1 MGGENGYDQDML
13 YICMNFPKKK
23 LVNRHFKRSWW
34 ALSTKLFESYS
45 SPRAEG
51 EWHTTSFPC
60 GDGDGS
66 APLISPSRFILF
78 RRTENTMNHMSNYS
92 KQVERGPQN
101 IAQRNTTNLHLLLSK
116 FWCSKFLT
124 ESRLR
129 DRNYMRLDL
138 LSAYLCSKQPSRLI
152 FHITL
157 TTLRWEL
164 VWLMTQCQQTIALA
178 TVQ

>member
-1 MGGENGYDQDML
+1 MGNGYDQDTL
-13 YICMNFPKKK
+13 YICMNFPKNK
-23 LVNRHFKRSWW
+23 LVNKYFKRSWW

-51 EWHTTSFPC
+51 NGTHVGFPC
-60 GDGDGS
+60 GDSDGS

-101 IAQRNTTNLHLLLSK
+101 IAQRNTTNLLLLLSK

-138 LSAYLCSKQPSRLI
+138 WSAYLCSKQPSRLI

-157 TTLRWEL
+157 TTLRWKL
-164 VWLMTQCQQTIALA
+164 VWLMTQWQQTIALA